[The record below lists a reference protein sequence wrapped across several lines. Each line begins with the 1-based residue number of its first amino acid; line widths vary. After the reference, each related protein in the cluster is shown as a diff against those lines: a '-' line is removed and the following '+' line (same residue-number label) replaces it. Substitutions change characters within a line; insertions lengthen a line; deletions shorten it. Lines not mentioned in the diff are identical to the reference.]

1 MGNNSQKK
9 KERSSFATKRRDAL
23 MYARSLVIKQE
34 HEPYT
39 LSKKELCQTL
49 CDEFFICSVNSVAT
63 ILRQVEKSIEN
74 KTYHELYGCH
84 V

>member
-63 ILRQVEKSIEN
+63 ILRQVEKSIED

>member
-63 ILRQVEKSIEN
+63 ILRQVEKSIED
-74 KTYHELYGCH
+74 KTYHDLYGCH

>member
-1 MGNNSQKK
+1 MENKLAKK
-9 KERSSFATKRRDAL
+9 QERSSFATKRRDAL
-23 MYARSLVIKQE
+23 MYQRSLVIKRE

-49 CDEFFICSVNSVAT
+49 CDEFFICNVNSVAT
-63 ILRQVEKSIEN
+63 ILRQVEKSIED